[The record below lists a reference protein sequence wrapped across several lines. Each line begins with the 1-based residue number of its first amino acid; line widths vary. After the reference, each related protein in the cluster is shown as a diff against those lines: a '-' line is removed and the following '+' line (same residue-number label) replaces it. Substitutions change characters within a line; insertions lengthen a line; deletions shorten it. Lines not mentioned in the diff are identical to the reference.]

1 MARTISNMAGGK
13 TASGKT
19 TGRKIPSRKTSIA
32 QRSIPK
38 ASRNHTEAKEQQYM
52 ENFTPWSALA
62 GGALIGLAAAIYVIV
77 LGRVTGISGIVGG
90 LLQPV
95 KTEVP
100 IQLMFVAGIFIAP
113 FVVALFSG
121 PLAKPQVTGSIPVL
135 LIAGLLV
142 GIGSRL
148 GGGCTSG
155 HGICGNA
162 RLSPR
167 SIIATIA
174 FMGAGIA
181 IVFVTRR
188 LLGI

>member
-1 MARTISNMAGGK
+1 
-13 TASGKT
+13 
-19 TGRKIPSRKTSIA
+19 
-32 QRSIPK
+32 
-38 ASRNHTEAKEQQYM
+38 M

-62 GGALIGLAAAIYVIV
+62 GGVLIGLAAAIYVLV
-77 LGRVTGISGIVGG
+77 LGRVTGISGILGG

-95 KTEVP
+95 RSEVP
-100 IQLMFVAGIFIAP
+100 LQLMFIAGIFIAP
-113 FVVALFSG
+113 IL
-121 PLAKPQVTGSIPVL
+121 LAFTGYAVSKPQVTGSIPI
-135 LIAGLLV
+135 LIVAGLLV

-167 SIIATIA
+167 SIVATIL

-181 IVFVTRR
+181 IVFVTRHM
-188 LLGI
+188 LGW